1 MAHPALFPPAQTDA
15 PLLGSPKGI
24 VSSPSSSERRRG
36 PRAYLALISRA
47 RAHLPVASLWTL
59 SHRVSACFSLTN
71 VRWNGANPLT
81 GRRPRGPS
89 TRSSSLVRSRV
100 GARLPPCPR
109 LIGSLWGDWWGDS
122 RGGERPLLACHA
134 VYVEHGPPSP
144 SRQLTSDATD
154 DRGRGATGD
163 ARSVFAVDV
172 HQGVPGQQAA
182 AAGVGPVRAV
192 HEPGL
197 QQALRLVRWPSSPM
211 SNPGATDMPPGRCT
225 RACASAMALRST
237 RACLSKSLPR
247 RSRATRSWA

>member
-1 MAHPALFPPAQTDA
+1 MDPALIS
-15 PLLGSPKGI
+15 PL
-24 VSSPSSSERRRG
+24 
-36 PRAYLALISRA
+36 SRA
-47 RAHLPVASLWTL
+47 RALTFPSLLCGRSRTAPP
-59 SHRVSACFSLTN
+59 RVVLMQTC
-71 VRWNGANPLT
+71 GGT
-81 GRRPRGPS
+81 GRIRAQGVARGGQ
-89 TRSSSLVRSRV
+89 VRGRARWCV
-100 GARLPPCPR
+100 HAWEARLSPCPR

-247 RSRATRSWA
+247 RSRATSSWA